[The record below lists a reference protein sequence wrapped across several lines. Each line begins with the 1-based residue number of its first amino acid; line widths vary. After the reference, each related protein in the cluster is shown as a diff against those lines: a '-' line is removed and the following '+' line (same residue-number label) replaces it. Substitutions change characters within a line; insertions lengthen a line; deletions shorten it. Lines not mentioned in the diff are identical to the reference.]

1 MNKRYNFNLIEIVLT
16 VAVEA
21 FGVVIILGMLPKGMT
36 AARNA
41 SAASY
46 ASSVIE
52 QIGTALQLQGA
63 SKIEST
69 SFSDNQSACDDES
82 ICKNYVGLVSSINGE
97 PDEEVMS
104 KYKLFAS
111 GVFKHTDFK
120 DVYVVVMG
128 NSEEID
134 GERITNLDFS
144 GMIRVCKKDGT
155 TMTVPAIDHTSDAN
169 HECFGS
175 DGKLKCTLSVADQN
189 YAGSTVYMELSYPL
203 SLPYADRTKL
213 YYSFDVKQ

>member
-16 VAVEA
+16 VAVVA

-69 SFSDNQSACDDES
+69 SFSDNQSACDD
-82 ICKNYVGLVSSINGE
+82 VL
-97 PDEEVMS
+97 
-104 KYKLFAS
+104 
-111 GVFKHTDFK
+111 
-120 DVYVVVMG
+120 
-128 NSEEID
+128 
-134 GERITNLDFS
+134 
-144 GMIRVCKKDGT
+144 
-155 TMTVPAIDHTSDAN
+155 
-169 HECFGS
+169 
-175 DGKLKCTLSVADQN
+175 
-189 YAGSTVYMELSYPL
+189 
-203 SLPYADRTKL
+203 
-213 YYSFDVKQ
+213 